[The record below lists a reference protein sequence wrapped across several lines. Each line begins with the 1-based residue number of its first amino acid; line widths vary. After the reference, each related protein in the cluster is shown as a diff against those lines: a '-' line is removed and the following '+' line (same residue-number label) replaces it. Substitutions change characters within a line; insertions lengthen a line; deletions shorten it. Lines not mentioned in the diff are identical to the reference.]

1 MVFWHTHTHTHPTPR
16 GAYLWT
22 YYPGKVCF
30 SESNDDMLR
39 FQLNFSGFYAK
50 LRELNMWISIEKH
63 VFQLKCPFRP
73 PGVSGYFI
81 PACENGICFE
91 EQLICFHLNMIPVI
105 IIQYCTGQIKFCLK
119 IYVFF
124 SQKMIFD
131 PLGCL
136 SMDFPLDKL
145 CFSESNKICFNF
157 NWTFVGFMPNWEN

>member
-1 MVFWHTHTHTHPTPR
+1 
-16 GAYLWT
+16 
-22 YYPGKVCF
+22 
-30 SESNDDMLR
+30 MLQ
-39 FQLNFSGFYAK
+39 FQFGLCGFYAK

-73 PGVSGYFI
+73 PGVSGYLI

-124 SQKMIFD
+124 LKKWYLTPWGAYLWTF
-131 PLGCL
+131 PLG
-136 SMDFPLDKL
+136 KL
-145 CFSESNKICFNF
+145 CFSESNDNMLQFQFSLC
-157 NWTFVGFMPNWEN
+157 GFYAKLRELDMWFSLENLYFSWNVRFDPLGCRGI

>member
-1 MVFWHTHTHTHPTPR
+1 MLKILMFDPLGCLSMDFP
-16 GAYLWT
+16 L
-22 YYPGKVCF
+22 GKVCF

-39 FQLNFSGFYAK
+39 FQLNFCGFYAK

-73 PGVSGYFI
+73 PGVSRYLI
-81 PACENGICFE
+81 TTCENGICFE

-119 IYVFF
+119 FTYFF

-136 SMDFPLDKL
+136 CMDFP
-145 CFSESNKICFNF
+145 
-157 NWTFVGFMPNWEN
+157 PR